1 MRGIAGKLRARG
13 LSVTECVS
21 ADELIEL
28 IITNPADPGSGW
40 VHVGYEG
47 YLVWEHWARADLG
60 SAAEE
65 VIAAVT
71 GLLTR

>member
-1 MRGIAGKLRARG
+1 VNQTAAADTGQEARVMRGIAGKLRARG

-47 YLVWEHWARADLG
+47 
-60 SAAEE
+60 
-65 VIAAVT
+65 
-71 GLLTR
+71 